1 MNKRIFLIVVFC
13 ALVVLCALL
22 LNNNQ
27 IDKSVLNKIIYN
39 SQLIPLRD
47 ITNFKW
53 DYAYLYTHNIDFQKI
68 VFFDSNRK
76 EIFSEQ
82 IELDNEGNILPQ
94 YLFDDDRKNVVYY
107 KCSYNNGK
115 IKFFRKEKLY
125 LQDGFIYFYQ
135 PIDCDAKYFFQ
146 IQ

>member
-1 MNKRIFLIVVFC
+1 MNKRIFLIV
-13 ALVVLCALL
+13 ALCGLL
-22 LNNNQ
+22 LNNNNQ
-27 IDKSVLNKIIYN
+27 IDKRALNKIIYN
-39 SQLIPLRD
+39 SQSIPLRN

-53 DYAYLYTHNIDFQKI
+53 DYAYLYINNIDFQKI
-68 VFFDSNRK
+68 VFFDSNGK

-94 YLFDDDRKNVVYY
+94 YLFDDDDRENVVYY

-115 IKFFRKEKLY
+115 IKFFGKEKLY